1 MAQDK
6 EADGSACVQVAVA
19 LTVGS
24 VSRRI
29 GGGGGVGGGGVGGR
43 TG

>member
-6 EADGSACVQVAVA
+6 EADGSASVQVAVA

-29 GGGGGVGGGGVGGR
+29 GGGAGSVGGR